1 MIIDSHEHLMLPI
14 EMQIEKLNQAGVDKA
29 ILFSTVPH
37 PERAKNLA
45 ELRGEMNI
53 LYKVLAGANNKEANR
68 ERMIKNNNELA
79 LQMKKYPE
87 RFFGFGAVPLGM
99 SEPET
104 SSWIEENILS
114 NEFKGIGEFTP
125 GSDEQ
130 IRQLEVIFQAVNNF
144 SNLPIWVHTF
154 NPVTISGIHILMEL
168 CEKYPSVPVIFGHMG
183 GSNWIDVIDFAKIH
197 KYVYLDLSAAFAS
210 IATRMAISELP
221 ERCLYSSDAP
231 YGEPYL
237 YRQLIEFVSPSQE
250 VANMV
255 LGNNILQLLSE

>member
-79 LQMKKYPE
+79 MQMKKYPE

-168 CEKYPSVPVIFGHMG
+168 CEKYPLVPVIFGHMG
-183 GSNWIDVIDFAKIH
+183 GSNWIDVIDFAKSH

-210 IATRMAISELP
+210 IATRIAISELP

>member
-14 EMQIEKLNQAGVDKA
+14 EMQIEKQNQAGVDKA

-79 LQMKKYPE
+79 MQMKKYPE

-183 GSNWIDVIDFAKIH
+183 GSNWIDVIDFAKSH

-255 LGNNILQLLSE
+255 LGNNILQLLSK

>member
-53 LYKVLAGANNKEANR
+53 LYRVLAGANNKEANR

-79 LQMKKYPE
+79 MQMKKYPE

-183 GSNWIDVIDFAKIH
+183 GSNWIDVIDFAKSH

-210 IATRMAISELP
+210 IATRIAISELP

-250 VANMV
+250 VANIV

>member
-37 PERAKNLA
+37 PEQAKNLT
-45 ELRGEMNI
+45 EMRGEMNI
-53 LYKVLAGANNKEANR
+53 LYKVLAGENNKETNR

-79 LQMKKYPE
+79 MQMKKYPE

-183 GSNWIDVIDFAKIH
+183 GSNWIDVIDFAKSH

-210 IATRMAISELP
+210 IATRIAISELP

-255 LGNNILQLLSE
+255 LGNNILQLLSK

>member
-37 PERAKNLA
+37 PEQAKNLT
-45 ELRGEMNI
+45 EMRGEMNI
-53 LYKVLAGANNKEANR
+53 LYKVLAGENNKETNR

-79 LQMKKYPE
+79 MQMKKYPE

-183 GSNWIDVIDFAKIH
+183 GSNWIDVINFAKSH

-210 IATRMAISELP
+210 IATRIAISELP

-255 LGNNILQLLSE
+255 LGNNILQLLSK

>member
-53 LYKVLAGANNKEANR
+53 LYRVLAGANNKEANR

-79 LQMKKYPE
+79 MQMKKYPE

-183 GSNWIDVIDFAKIH
+183 GSNWIDVIDFAKSH

-210 IATRMAISELP
+210 IATRIAISELP

>member
-45 ELRGEMNI
+45 ELRGAMNI

-79 LQMKKYPE
+79 MQMKKYPE

-183 GSNWIDVIDFAKIH
+183 GSNWIDVIDFAKSH

-210 IATRMAISELP
+210 IATRIAISELP

>member
-45 ELRGEMNI
+45 ELRGEMKI

-79 LQMKKYPE
+79 MQMKKYPE

-183 GSNWIDVIDFAKIH
+183 GSNWIDVIDFAKSH

-210 IATRMAISELP
+210 IATRIAISELP

>member
-14 EMQIEKLNQAGVDKA
+14 KMQIEKLNQAGVDKA

-37 PERAKNLA
+37 PEQAKNLT
-45 ELRGEMNI
+45 EMRGEMNI
-53 LYKVLAGANNKEANR
+53 LYKVLAGENNKETNR

-79 LQMKKYPE
+79 MQMKKYPE

-183 GSNWIDVIDFAKIH
+183 GSNWIDVIDFAKSH

-210 IATRMAISELP
+210 IATRIAISELP

-255 LGNNILQLLSE
+255 LGNNILQLLSK

>member
-79 LQMKKYPE
+79 MQMKKYPE

-183 GSNWIDVIDFAKIH
+183 GSNWIDVIDFAKSH

-255 LGNNILQLLSE
+255 LGNNILQLLSK

>member
-53 LYKVLAGANNKEANR
+53 LYKVLASENNKETNR
-68 ERMIKNNNELA
+68 EKKKKNNNELA
-79 LQMKKYPE
+79 MQMKKYPE
-87 RFFGFGAVPLGM
+87 RFFGFGAVPLCM

-183 GSNWIDVIDFAKIH
+183 GSNWIDVIDFAKSH

-210 IATRMAISELP
+210 IATRIAISELP

-255 LGNNILQLLSE
+255 LGNNILQLLSK

>member
-79 LQMKKYPE
+79 MQMKKYPE

-183 GSNWIDVIDFAKIH
+183 GSNWIEVIDFAKSH

>member
-53 LYKVLAGANNKEANR
+53 LYKVLDGANNKEANR

-79 LQMKKYPE
+79 MQMKKYPE

-183 GSNWIDVIDFAKIH
+183 GSNWIDVIDFAKSH

-210 IATRMAISELP
+210 IATRIAISELP